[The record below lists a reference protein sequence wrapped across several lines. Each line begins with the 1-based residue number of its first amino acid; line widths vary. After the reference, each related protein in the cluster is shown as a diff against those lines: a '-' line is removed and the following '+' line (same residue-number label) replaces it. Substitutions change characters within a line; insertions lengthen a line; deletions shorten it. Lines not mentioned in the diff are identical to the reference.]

1 MSVYNDK
8 NLKLNNIALTQ
19 FEMAREIPAALDLFA
34 KNPQSLDMQT
44 RMLVLKVN
52 AAIHN
57 LKSKNKLTLAV
68 GVDFLSFLNPMIAF
82 LHGDKKDR
90 LETLSLSPQEY
101 LKETKLQKELDLLI
115 DKANIFSS
123 DVEVISNAIKKDS
136 LLIAILN
143 ATSINPAREC
153 IDAFST
159 GKEGLLLIH
168 NYAIEQSPS
177 HHLYAVERG
186 LRILENPDGSGECY
200 SL

>member
-1 MSVYNDK
+1 MSTYNDQ

-19 FEMAREIPAALDLFA
+19 FEMAREIPAAIDLFA
-34 KNPQSLDMQT
+34 KRPQTLDMQA

-52 AAIHN
+52 AALHN
-57 LKSKNKLTLAV
+57 LKTKNKITLAI

-82 LHGDKKDR
+82 LHGDKKDK
-90 LETLSLSPQEY
+90 LETLSLAPHEY
-101 LKETKLQKELDLLI
+101 LKATKIQKELDLLI
-115 DKANIFSS
+115 DKTNIFSS
-123 DVEVISNAIKKDS
+123 ETEVISNALKKDN

-143 ATSINPAREC
+143 AASINPAREC

-159 GKEGLLLIH
+159 GKEGVLLIH

>member
-1 MSVYNDK
+1 MSRYNDK
-8 NLKLNNIALTQ
+8 NLKLDNIALTQ
-19 FEMAREIPAALDLFA
+19 FEMAREIPAAIDLFA
-34 KNPQSLDMQT
+34 KKPQTLDMQA
-44 RMLVLKVN
+44 RMLILKVN
-52 AAIHN
+52 AALHN
-57 LKSKNKLTLAV
+57 LKTKNKITLAI

-90 LETLSLSPQEY
+90 LEILSLSPQEY

-115 DKANIFSS
+115 NKANIFSS
-123 DVEVISNAIKKDS
+123 DIEVISNAIKKDS

-143 ATSINPAREC
+143 ATSVNPAREC

>member
-1 MSVYNDK
+1 MSIYNDK

-57 LKSKNKLTLAV
+57 LTSKNKLTLAV

-90 LETLSLSPQEY
+90 LETLSLSPQEH

>member
-1 MSVYNDK
+1 MSIYNDK

-19 FEMAREIPAALDLFA
+19 VEMAREIPAALDLFA

-68 GVDFLSFLNPMIAF
+68 GIDFLSFLNPMIAF

-90 LETLSLSPQEY
+90 LETLSFSPQGH

-136 LLIAILN
+136 LLIAIVN

>member
-1 MSVYNDK
+1 MSIYNDK

-57 LKSKNKLTLAV
+57 LKSKNKLTLAI
-68 GVDFLSFLNPMIAF
+68 GIDFLSFLNPMIAF

-90 LETLSLSPQEY
+90 LETLSLSAQEH

-159 GKEGLLLIH
+159 GKEGILLIH

>member
-1 MSVYNDK
+1 MSTYNDK

-19 FEMAREIPAALDLFA
+19 FEMAREIPAAIDLFA
-34 KNPQSLDMQT
+34 KKPQTLDMQA

-52 AAIHN
+52 AALHN
-57 LKSKNKLTLAV
+57 LKSKNKITLAI
-68 GVDFLSFLNPMIAF
+68 GVEFLSFLNPMIAF
-82 LHGDKKDR
+82 LHRDKKDK
-90 LETLSLSPQEY
+90 LETLSLPPQAY
-101 LKETKLQKELDLLI
+101 LKETKIQKDLDSLI
-115 DKANIFSS
+115 DKTNIFSS
-123 DVEVISNAIKKDS
+123 ETEIISNALKKNN

-143 ATSINPAREC
+143 AASINPAREC

-159 GKEGLLLIH
+159 GKQGLLLIH

-186 LRILENPDGSGECY
+186 LRVLENPDGSGECY

>member
-1 MSVYNDK
+1 MSRYNDK
-8 NLKLNNIALTQ
+8 NLKLDNIALTQ

-34 KNPQSLDMQT
+34 KKPQALDMQT
-44 RMLVLKVN
+44 RMLILKVN

-90 LETLSLSPQEY
+90 LETLSLSPQEH

>member
-1 MSVYNDK
+1 MSTYNDK

-19 FEMAREIPAALDLFA
+19 FEMAREIPAAIDLLA
-34 KNPQSLDMQT
+34 KKPQTLDMQA
-44 RMLVLKVN
+44 RMLILKVN
-52 AAIHN
+52 AALHN
-57 LKSKNKLTLAV
+57 LKSKNKITLAI

-90 LETLSLSPQEY
+90 LETLSLAPNEY
-101 LKETKLQKELDLLI
+101 LKETKLQKELMSLI
-115 DKANIFSS
+115 DKTNIYSS
-123 DVEVISNAIKKDS
+123 DTEIVSSALKRNS
-136 LLIAILN
+136 LLIAVIN

-159 GKEGLLLIH
+159 GKEGLLFIH

-186 LRILENPDGSGECY
+186 LRILENPDGSGEC
-200 SL
+200 LCL